1 MVQVWLPTTHGEG
14 ILAVTDIFRSCLE
27 TLDYRITHPIS
38 KGVMGATKYLR
49 MYIYWNRPVVARTWE
64 IMFDGDF
71 KKNARSSYERH
82 YAHVRSLVPKDR
94 LLEYHVQDGWEPLCK
109 FLHVDHPEIEFP
121 RGNDTKA
128 MNKRLEVFLLMT
140 CMAILRRLAFLGIGC
155 VLLGYASL
163 FLYRNGLPVLR

>member
-1 MVQVWLPTTHGEG
+1 MHSQWTRP
-14 ILAVTDIFRSCLE
+14 AFKRS
-27 TLDYRITHPIS
+27 
-38 KGVMGATKYLR
+38 
-49 MYIYWNRPVVARTWE
+49 WE
-64 IMFDGDF
+64 ILFDGDF
-71 KKNARSSYERH
+71 QKNAKSGYDKHYE
-82 YAHVRSLVPKDR
+82 HVRSLVPKDR
-94 LLEYHVQDGWEPLCK
+94 LLEYYVKDGWEPLCK

>member
-1 MVQVWLPTTHGEG
+1 
-14 ILAVTDIFRSCLE
+14 
-27 TLDYRITHPIS
+27 
-38 KGVMGATKYLR
+38 

-109 FLHVDHPEIEFP
+109 FLHVDHTEIEFP